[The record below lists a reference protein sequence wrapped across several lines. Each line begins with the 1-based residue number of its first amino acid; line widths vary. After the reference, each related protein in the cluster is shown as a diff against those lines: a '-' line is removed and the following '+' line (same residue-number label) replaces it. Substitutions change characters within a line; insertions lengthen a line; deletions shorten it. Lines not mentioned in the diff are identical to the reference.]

1 MSAAAT
7 PNDFGVI
14 TVGEPSASSGAVPRA
29 SAEVLGEQLWFES
42 DGTPLTAT
50 AEAFATALLPIA
62 VFAGAQLELERPLDP
77 VWARNAAR
85 TLRVWNEWWDTE
97 PNIDRVVR
105 AERSAPVESLGA
117 GTALCFTLGV
127 DSFHSLLR
135 SDHEIDELLVA
146 HGYDI
151 PLADATRIDAVR
163 TSLAD
168 VSAATGVT
176 ATVIRTNL
184 REHPAG
190 IHMDWERSHG
200 GAIAA
205 LGHCR
210 VDRIGDLL
218 VSASLPYY
226 ARGTWGSH
234 HRTDSGWS
242 SSRLRVTHIG
252 AELRRAVK
260 LQRIADERV
269 VQRNLRVCWENRAPS
284 GNCGECEKCVRT
296 MLVLTM
302 CDRLDRFTV
311 FPHDDLVARI
321 DAIPAAQPL
330 LADVYRELVE
340 DVRERRLRR
349 AVKRLIKRGQRAESG

>member
-1 MSAAAT
+1 M
-7 PNDFGVI
+7 
-14 TVGEPSASSGAVPRA
+14 PRA

-163 TSLAD
+163 TSLAE
-168 VSAATGVT
+168 SA
-176 ATVIRTNL
+176 R
-184 REHPAG
+184 RPA
-190 IHMDWERSHG
+190 
-200 GAIAA
+200 
-205 LGHCR
+205 
-210 VDRIGDLL
+210 
-218 VSASLPYY
+218 
-226 ARGTWGSH
+226 
-234 HRTDSGWS
+234 
-242 SSRLRVTHIG
+242 
-252 AELRRAVK
+252 
-260 LQRIADERV
+260 
-269 VQRNLRVCWENRAPS
+269 
-284 GNCGECEKCVRT
+284 
-296 MLVLTM
+296 
-302 CDRLDRFTV
+302 
-311 FPHDDLVARI
+311 
-321 DAIPAAQPL
+321 
-330 LADVYRELVE
+330 
-340 DVRERRLRR
+340 
-349 AVKRLIKRGQRAESG
+349 

>member
-1 MSAAAT
+1 M
-7 PNDFGVI
+7 
-14 TVGEPSASSGAVPRA
+14 
-29 SAEVLGEQLWFES
+29 
-42 DGTPLTAT
+42 
-50 AEAFATALLPIA
+50 
-62 VFAGAQLELERPLDP
+62 
-77 VWARNAAR
+77 
-85 TLRVWNEWWDTE
+85 
-97 PNIDRVVR
+97 
-105 AERSAPVESLGA
+105 
-117 GTALCFTLGV
+117 
-127 DSFHSLLR
+127 LR

-311 FPHDDLVARI
+311 FPHDD
-321 DAIPAAQPL
+321 
-330 LADVYRELVE
+330 
-340 DVRERRLRR
+340 VRERRLRR
-349 AVKRLIKRGQRAESG
+349 AVKRLIKRGERAESGYAGTGSRLRFVRRGFGAGSSASTSPRRKWPV